1 MLRTINIGTCVSIQ
15 GLLVAHR
22 TDGKLVIQVDDK
34 TYVGNPVPSLRG
46 N

>member
-15 GLLVAHR
+15 GLLVAQR

-34 TYVGNPVPSLRG
+34 TYVGNPVPSLRR

>member
-15 GLLVAHR
+15 GLLVAQR
-22 TDGKLVIQVDDK
+22 TDGKLVIQVDNK